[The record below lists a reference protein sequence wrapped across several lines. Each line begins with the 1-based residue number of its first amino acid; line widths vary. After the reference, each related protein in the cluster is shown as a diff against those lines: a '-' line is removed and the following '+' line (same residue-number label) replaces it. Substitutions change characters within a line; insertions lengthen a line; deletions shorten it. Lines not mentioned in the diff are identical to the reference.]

1 MQEKRKRLADR
12 PEIILEAAASVLL
25 KGGSRALTIDAVAV
39 EAGLSKGGVLH
50 HYASKDALIAALVT
64 RKLAELR
71 EEISACE
78 AAIPPGPS
86 QLPRA
91 MVAHVRGHYCADDE
105 SSRALLLASIE
116 SPAALNDYRT
126 FVADQLDRLDRLAG
140 ACPGEGSV
148 LFFAIL
154 GLFMGRA
161 LGFHQLGETELQPML
176 AALERIAGRSDA
188 KEPA

>member
-1 MQEKRKRLADR
+1 MAAKRRRLAER
-12 PEIILEAAASVLL
+12 PEIILDAASAVLA
-25 KGGSRALTIDAVAV
+25 KAGARGLTIDAVAA

-50 HYASKDALIAALVT
+50 HYASKDALISALVA

-71 EEISACE
+71 EEITACE
-78 AAIPPGPS
+78 AEIPPGAS

-91 MVAHVRGHYCADDE
+91 MVAHVRGHYCEDDE

-116 SPAALNDYRT
+116 TPDALADYRA
-126 FVADQLDRLDRLAG
+126 FASDQLGRLERIEG
-140 ACPGEGSV
+140 GCPGEGSV

-161 LGFHQLGETELQPML
+161 LGFHALDDQALQPML
-176 AALERIAGRSDA
+176 DAMEHMARRSER
-188 KEPA
+188 

>member
-1 MQEKRKRLADR
+1 MQGKRKRLAER
-12 PEIILEAAASVLL
+12 PEIILEAAAAVLL
-25 KGGSRALTIDAVAV
+25 KGSARGLTIDAVAA

-50 HYASKDALIAALVT
+50 HYASKDALIAALVA
-64 RKLAELR
+64 RELARLR
-71 EEISACE
+71 EEIAACE

-86 QLPRA
+86 QLPKA

-105 SSRALLLASIE
+105 SSRALLLASLD
-116 SPAALNDYRT
+116 SPEALNDYRA
-126 FVADQLDRLDRLAG
+126 FVADQLGRLSRIEG

-154 GLFMGRA
+154 GLFIGRA

-176 AALERIAGRSDA
+176 AALERIAARS
-188 KEPA
+188 ET